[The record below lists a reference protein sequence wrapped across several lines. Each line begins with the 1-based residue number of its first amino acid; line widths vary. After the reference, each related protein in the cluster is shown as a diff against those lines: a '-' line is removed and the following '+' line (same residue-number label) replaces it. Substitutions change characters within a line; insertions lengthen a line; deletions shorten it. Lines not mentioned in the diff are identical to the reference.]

1 MDLLNNSRKR
11 RLVVGLVSLIAALA
25 TWLAFLLNRFEIA
38 SDLFVSGVL
47 IIGVEV
53 IYTMNRYMAT
63 HSSLPINTG
72 FTRFLRASQVVGAVF
87 FWGLALVLLLR
98 GILTLATTSG
108 S

>member
-1 MDLLNNSRKR
+1 MDLLSNSRKR

-47 IIGVEV
+47 ITFVEI
-53 IYTMNRYMAT
+53 IYT
-63 HSSLPINTG
+63 INTYLARQWYSSSSA
-72 FTRFLRASQVVGAVF
+72 FNRFLRGSQTAGAVF
-87 FWGLALVLLLR
+87 FWGLALVLLVR
-98 GILTLATTSG
+98 GIVSLAFISG